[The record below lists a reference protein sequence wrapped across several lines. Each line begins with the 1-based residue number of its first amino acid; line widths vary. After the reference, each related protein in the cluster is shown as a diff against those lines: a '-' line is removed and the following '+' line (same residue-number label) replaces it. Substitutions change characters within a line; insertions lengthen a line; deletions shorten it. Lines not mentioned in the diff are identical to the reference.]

1 MNSPNRLRA
10 WVRRIILFLFSA
22 AALVAVAGFLWASYC
37 FRDRHPRYQLALA
50 IDGQRA
56 NADPRPLRV
65 GFGREKIT
73 PSLSSPERPV
83 WLAGFSNGRAAT
95 AIHDDLWAVACAID
109 DGHTRLGIVA
119 LDAIGF
125 FHDDVITVRRQL
137 GSDLKLDY
145 TIICSL
151 HNHSTPDLMGM
162 WGKNIL
168 HTGVDPQY
176 KHLVE
181 RAAANAL
188 GQAVTALQPAR
199 LALHEIPTPT
209 AGLVADTRKP
219 EIFDPNIRLM
229 VFANPTNNLIIG
241 SIVGWADHPETPW
254 GHNTEV
260 TADYPGVLRE
270 ALAKGIVAND
280 RVQMPGLGGIHL
292 YVNGAIGGLMT
303 THPSTTV
310 HDPFLNQDFSKPS
323 HEKSRAVG
331 HQLAQRILQHLA
343 AHEQGRGAAACP
355 AATDSAPIS
364 IRARTIELPVDN
376 VNFLLAPLLGVLDRG
391 QVRWKTIRSE
401 VGLVTIGDASIA
413 CIPGEL
419 YPEIANGGIVHAPG
433 GDFDIDPVEVPPIR
447 DLMPGK
453 VKFLFGLAND
463 EIGYIIPKS
472 EWDEKPPYLFNAE
485 KPVYGEINS
494 LGPNTAPL
502 LHRAIRELCANRHRN
517 HSVCQQSARSADAP
531 SLGQLVTG
539 FQCR

>member
-1 MNSPNRLRA
+1 M
-10 WVRRIILFLFSA
+10 LFLLSV
-22 AALVAVAGFLWASYC
+22 AALVMVAGFLWATYC
-37 FRDRHPRYQLALA
+37 LRDRNPGYQLQLT
-50 IDGQRA
+50 IDGRKA
-56 NADPRPLRV
+56 KVDPRPLRV
-65 GFGREKIT
+65 GFGRERIN
-73 PSLSSPERPV
+73 PSLSDPSRPV

-95 AIHDDLWAVACAID
+95 TIHDDLWAVACVID

-119 LDAIGF
+119 LDTIGF
-125 FHDDVITVRRQL
+125 FHDDVISVRRHL

-151 HNHSTPDLMGM
+151 HNHSTPDLMGI
-162 WGKNIL
+162 WGKSIL
-168 HTGVDPQY
+168 KSGVDPQY
-176 KHLVE
+176 RHLVE
-181 RAAANAL
+181 SATVNAL
-188 GQAVTALQPAR
+188 SQAVTAVQPAR
-199 LALHEIPTPT
+199 LSLHEIPVPT

-219 EIFDPNIRLM
+219 EVFDPNLRLM
-229 VFANPTNNLIIG
+229 IFTNPTNNHAIG
-241 SIVGWADHPETPW
+241 SVVGWANHPETPW
-254 GHNTEV
+254 AHNTEV
-260 TADYPGVLRE
+260 TADFPGVLRQVLE
-270 ALAKGIVAND
+270 NGVVINGQ
-280 RVQMPGLGGIHL
+280 VQMPGLGGIHL
-292 YVNGAIGGLMT
+292 YVNGAVGGLMT

-343 AHEQGRGAAACP
+343 AHEQGRGEAASSACP
-355 AATDSAPIS
+355 AATDSAPIT
-364 IRARTIELPVDN
+364 INARTVELPVDN

-391 QVRWKTIRSE
+391 HVRWKTIRSE
-401 VGLVTIGDASIA
+401 VAVLTIGDASIA

-419 YPEIANGGIVHAPG
+419 YPEIANGGVVRAPG

-472 EWDEKPPYLFNAE
+472 EWDQKPPYLFNSE

-502 LHRAIRELCANRHRN
+502 LHQTIRELCA
-517 HSVCQQSARSADAP
+517 
-531 SLGQLVTG
+531 SL
-539 FQCR
+539 R